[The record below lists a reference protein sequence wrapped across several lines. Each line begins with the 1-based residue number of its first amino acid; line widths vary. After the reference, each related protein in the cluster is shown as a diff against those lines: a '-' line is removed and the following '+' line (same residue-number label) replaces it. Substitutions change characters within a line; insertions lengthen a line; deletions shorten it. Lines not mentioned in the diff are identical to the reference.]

1 MNSRTRAVAV
11 KQLPEILSARQARIF
26 FSDLESHMNVD
37 RPLIVLDCSKV
48 HKMDRSAVHLLLCCL
63 EEAMKRNG
71 DVKLAALPHGSAEIV
86 GLSRIDRLFEVFG
99 TIAEAVNSFRRGPID
114 TASHA
119 SLTARSLRT
128 AENAA

>member
-1 MNSRTRAVAV
+1 MNPRTRAVAV
-11 KQLPEILSARQARIF
+11 KHLPETLNARQAKAF

-48 HKMDRSAVHLLLCCL
+48 RTMDRSAVHLLLCCL

-71 DVKLAALPHGSAEIV
+71 DVKLASLPLGSAEV
-86 GLSRIDRLFEVFG
+86 MGLSRLDRLFEVFG

-114 TASHA
+114 AAAHSGAAS
-119 SLTARSLRT
+119 RSLRA

>member
-11 KQLPEILSARQARIF
+11 RQLPETLNSRQARLF
-26 FSDLESHMNVD
+26 FNDLESHMNVD

-48 HKMDRSAVHLLLCCL
+48 RKMDSSAVHLLLCCL

-71 DVKLAALPHGSAEIV
+71 DVKLASLPPGSAEIV

-99 TIAEAVNSFRRGPID
+99 TIAEAVNSFRRIPVD
-114 TASHA
+114 TAHA
-119 SLTARSLRT
+119 SAVRSHR
-128 AENAA
+128 ASENAA